1 MSAGATSLSDIL
13 GVLGALLILG
23 AYAGV
28 QFKRLD
34 PHGLIAL
41 LMNLFG
47 AGLVLTS
54 LYFRFNL
61 AAAMLEAAWAVI
73 ALIGL
78 IRLAFGR
85 NRV

>member
-1 MSAGATSLSDIL
+1 MSAGAASLSDIL

-34 PHGLIAL
+34 PYGLIAL
-41 LMNLFG
+41 LLNLVG
-47 AGLVLTS
+47 AGLVLVS

-78 IRLAFGR
+78 IRLAFSR

>member
-1 MSAGATSLSDIL
+1 MSAGGVSLGDIAGL
-13 GVLGALLILG
+13 AGALLILG

-34 PHGLIAL
+34 PHGLIGL
-41 LMNLFG
+41 LLNLFG
-47 AGLVLTS
+47 AGLVLVS

-61 AAAMLEAAWAVI
+61 AAALLEAAWGAI

-78 IRLAFGR
+78 IRLALRR
-85 NRV
+85 NQG

>member
-1 MSAGATSLSDIL
+1 MTASAASLGDIG

-41 LMNLFG
+41 LLNLCG
-47 AGLVLTS
+47 AALVLGS

>member
-1 MSAGATSLSDIL
+1 LSLSDLIGL
-13 GVLGALLILG
+13 LGALLILG

-41 LMNLFG
+41 LLNLAG
-47 AGLVLTS
+47 AGLVLVS

-61 AAAMLEAAWAVI
+61 ASALLEAAWAVI
-73 ALIGL
+73 ALVGL
-78 IRLAFGR
+78 IRLAFAR

>member
-1 MSAGATSLSDIL
+1 MSVSDLIGL
-13 GVLGALLILG
+13 LGALLILG

-34 PHGLIAL
+34 PHGLIAPL
-41 LMNLFG
+41 LNLAG
-47 AGLVLTS
+47 AGLVLVS

-61 AAAMLEAAWAVI
+61 AAALLEAAWAVI